1 MREKCI
7 LASVMHFKDR
17 DQGSGVR
24 PACRTGMGQEKTNLV
39 SCILCLVS
47 IVFLLITCHLSLVT
61 VVNAEVLD
69 RVVAIVDD
77 EIILLSEVEEV
88 YQKALDSGIDIKK
101 GEVLDSLINR
111 MLLLKQAKRFTIE
124 HDSAIQSTD
133 NDNAL
138 IKEYIERN
146 LKSFI
151 RIPFEEIEL
160 FYKSNK
166 EAFKGKDFY
175 DVREEIE
182 AYLIEEALNKRLI
195 LHIEEL
201 RKEVY
206 IKIQTDN

>member
-1 MREKCI
+1 M
-7 LASVMHFKDR
+7 S
-17 DQGSGVR
+17 
-24 PACRTGMGQEKTNLV
+24 
-39 SCILCLVS
+39 
-47 IVFLLITCHLSLVT
+47 LIT

-77 EIILLSEVEEV
+77 EIILISEVEDA

-101 GEVLDSLINR
+101 GDILDSLINR

-151 RIPFEEIEL
+151 RIPFEEIAL
-160 FYKSNK
+160 FYKKNM

-182 AYLIEEALNKRLI
+182 AYLIEEALNKRL
-195 LHIEEL
+195 LMHIEEL
-201 RKEVY
+201 RKEAY
-206 IKIQTDN
+206 IKIHTDH

>member
-7 LASVMHFKDR
+7 LASVMHFKKTQIITD
-17 DQGSGVR
+17 
-24 PACRTGMGQEKTNLV
+24 EKSRLAQIKNKMKEMK
-39 SCILCLVS
+39 S
-47 IVFLLITCHLSLVT
+47 ISIKLFIYFLLLATCYLLFATAVH
-61 VVNAEVLD
+61 AEVLD

-77 EIILLSEVEEV
+77 EIVLLSEVEEV
-88 YQKALDSGIDIKK
+88 YQKTSDAGIDIKK

-111 MLLLKQAKRFTIE
+111 MLLLKQAKRFTVE
-124 HDSAIQSTD
+124 YASAIQSTD
-133 NDNAL
+133 NEDAL

-151 RIPFEEIEL
+151 RIPFEEIDL
-160 FYKSNK
+160 FYKRNK

-201 RKEVY
+201 RKEAY